1 MRHELVLVSRVYSES
16 AASRSGIKVVSVSI
30 L

>member
-16 AASRSGIKVVSVSI
+16 AASVSGIKVVSPSI

>member
-1 MRHELVLVSRVYSES
+1 MRHELVLVSRVYSQS
-16 AASRSGIKVVSVSI
+16 AASVSGIKVVSVSI